1 MSSIYILSRNGP
13 SNDPCGRPAMLSLH
27 RLKLLFRPVLYK
39 RWFKQL
45 RIYLREDIDNQQTS
59 SFAISR

>member
-1 MSSIYILSRNGP
+1 MSSIYILSRNGL

-39 RWFKQL
+39 HWFKQL
-45 RIYLREDIDNQQTS
+45 RIYLKEDIDNQ
-59 SFAISR
+59 